1 MHDAII
7 TLTASYDHPALAGH
21 FPGNPILPGVVLLD
35 YLQQWLTVCQPHAI
49 DQFQLNS
56 VKFLRPVAPGEQL
69 TLSLHTNDQQRYRLQ
84 ARIDDHLVAQADF
97 QLIQQVMNTMCANE
111 T

>member
-1 MHDAII
+1 MHDAIT
-7 TLTASYDHPALAGH
+7 TLTVPDDHPALAGH

-69 TLSLHTNDQQRYRLQ
+69 TLSMHTGDRQRYRLQ
-84 ARIDDHLVAQADF
+84 ARTNDHLVAQADF
-97 QLIQQVMNTMCANE
+97 QLIQQTMNAMCANE